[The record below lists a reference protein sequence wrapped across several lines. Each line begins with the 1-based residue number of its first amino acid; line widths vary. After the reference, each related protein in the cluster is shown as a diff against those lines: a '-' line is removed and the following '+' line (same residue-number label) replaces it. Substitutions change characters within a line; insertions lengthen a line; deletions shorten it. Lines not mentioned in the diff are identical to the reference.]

1 MIGFGNLLLKSCCK
15 AVGKCSVCLPS
26 QSQFVVQIKG
36 ALAINELG
44 RQGSLVLSGI
54 EDLDYLI
61 AD

>member
-15 AVGKCSVCLPS
+15 AVSKCSACLLI

-44 RQGSLVLSGI
+44 RQESLVLSGI